1 MSTDVATASLWG
13 CGFGYPVEILVHGKT
28 GQLAQLARFKALV
41 LAFHMEESEAVKEI
55 LLAGDANRLVAE
67 LTFVRINDLA
77 APPDKIVL
85 LYLEPVVALTIG
97 FQSSD
102 DYQDW
107 PDFLIV
113 LALGVSEGFALVLI
127 LECCLRNFVGGC
139 RNYFCGVERLELLR
153 VDSGAAPL
161 ADAMF
166 FTTLLRFV
174 RLVRLTRIVKVEGL
188 VLIHPLMISWIS
200 DRKDY
205 ELHALFE
212 NLPVQPGYEGRILL
226 CALIPVL
233 LSALRQ
239 AQEGEHANTVLQA
252 HESGHESKWT
262 QCCVTKNTGSLKIQ
276 SRAFRR
282 EAERIL
288 QDITYTGA
296 YGPSDAFHTGRYV
309 KHCRLALQLES
320 CPGVHKTLFDL
331 YEYAD
336 AGELITRI
344 ETFVAKYTFQSESY
358 VWSAPDCPY
367 KMESATDAGRCNSD
381 LGHFMKLLD
390 LWREGLRLVEQVNLY
405 KGWRGYFKDKKTKAL
420 AKKQLDNVL
429 ARLETLWSMFTAFR
443 CFTGQCETIEGAPL
457 AAVLGKELF
466 GSAGI
471 FNVILAVYVDI
482 TMRAAKEN
490 EATTAEQHARE
501 SVRIART
508 TRELLKRFAAANKIF
523 RDREAEGLE
532 VRSRFDLDLSPQS
545 AHFTDQAMQDEIEIT
560 KALSVRH
567 LRQRCMQ
574 FKSIG
579 HSELQHRSV
588 GMVSDGCEYQCSR
601 QGLMDDLDLPADR
614 ANLFEAAGNTVAAA
628 DGVSVQAAQDMR
640 EEMRSFLQ
648 DVIQKLPDS
657 PRNTV
662 WERNGVG
669 GRQTL
674 ATSILQA
681 SEVEIPWLT
690 RFSMRRAGAAF
701 SRMAIRPLGANGMG
715 CCIPL
720 KPCREVADRR
730 LPEWIAASVGHQS
743 FVHFNNPKYA
753 YWRHEARAAPHV
765 DTSRC
770 MFLHRAQ
777 QDPVLRSL
785 DDAAVATGCSLLLT
799 SHGPRFGSYQ
809 PRRLR
814 PSSGLS
820 AV

>member
-13 CGFGYPVEILVHGKT
+13 CGFGYPVEVLVHGKT
-28 GQLAQLARFKALV
+28 AQDVVNGTASQKTLDSASARRRPAGAVGQVASKKCSPPSEPGCTRASCEQVPKRFKALV

-67 LTFVRINDLA
+67 LTFAAWMATAVAFQASELCFDTATSPEVLNSRKVRINDLA

-107 PDFLIV
+107 PGWFWFEV
-113 LALGVSEGFALVLI
+113 GFALVLI

-139 RNYFCGVERLELLR
+139 RNYFCGVERVWNWCDIGFIGTALTDLLLELLR
-153 VDSGAAPL
+153 VDSG
-161 ADAMF
+161 AMF

-174 RLVRLTRIVKVEGL
+174 RLVRLTRIVKVFRLHWMKELRLMLKGL
-188 VLIHPLMISWIS
+188 VGSMQTLLMAFVLLFVVLYVLAGLATYTLGRDDILES
-200 DRKDY
+200 KDY

-276 SRAFRR
+276 SRAFRQ

-367 KMESATDAGRCNSD
+367 RMESATDAGRCNSD

-429 ARLETLWSMFTAFR
+429 AKLETLWSMFTAFR

-466 GSAGI
+466 GSA
-471 FNVILAVYVDI
+471 
-482 TMRAAKEN
+482 
-490 EATTAEQHARE
+490 
-501 SVRIART
+501 
-508 TRELLKRFAAANKIF
+508 
-523 RDREAEGLE
+523 
-532 VRSRFDLDLSPQS
+532 
-545 AHFTDQAMQDEIEIT
+545 
-560 KALSVRH
+560 
-567 LRQRCMQ
+567 
-574 FKSIG
+574 
-579 HSELQHRSV
+579 
-588 GMVSDGCEYQCSR
+588 
-601 QGLMDDLDLPADR
+601 
-614 ANLFEAAGNTVAAA
+614 
-628 DGVSVQAAQDMR
+628 
-640 EEMRSFLQ
+640 
-648 DVIQKLPDS
+648 
-657 PRNTV
+657 
-662 WERNGVG
+662 
-669 GRQTL
+669 
-674 ATSILQA
+674 
-681 SEVEIPWLT
+681 
-690 RFSMRRAGAAF
+690 
-701 SRMAIRPLGANGMG
+701 
-715 CCIPL
+715 
-720 KPCREVADRR
+720 
-730 LPEWIAASVGHQS
+730 
-743 FVHFNNPKYA
+743 
-753 YWRHEARAAPHV
+753 
-765 DTSRC
+765 
-770 MFLHRAQ
+770 
-777 QDPVLRSL
+777 
-785 DDAAVATGCSLLLT
+785 
-799 SHGPRFGSYQ
+799 
-809 PRRLR
+809 
-814 PSSGLS
+814 
-820 AV
+820 